1 MTTSIDPALLARL
14 SGEFTTLGTQLGVLG
29 SDLRL
34 LREQVV
40 ADISVRPAAP
50 GTWGAGVPGETH
62 PTSDRPGV
70 PGTEA
75 VRGAESHAKGAGASG
90 VMRES
95 AFDTPAAGVPGDG
108 GGSVSGVSGGVGAPG
123 VARGLAFRTLGA
135 GVPGDVHGSVSDPSG
150 AGVPEAGHGSLPVS
164 TGVGEPGDVR
174 GVVSDPSGAGVSGAA
189 RGAVADATGASG
201 TEAPRGSASGEAR
214 GSISQPPVRP
224 GTGSQALGAAPESVR
239 PVAGTVSGG
248 TDASTS
254 GFGESGGVPSGA
266 VPPVTPSWPGRSAAG
281 VPVPP
286 PQPAYVP
293 RYAPPPGGGWGGAAW
308 PPNTW
313 GPMPGAVPPRPPVPP
328 RPASPVP
335 HTPWWQ
341 RDGVISRILA
351 LAGVAVT
358 LIGVAMLLVL
368 AAQAGFFGP
377 VPRVVAGAVFS
388 AGLVATGV
396 RVFGRTGGRVGG
408 IALAATGVAGAY
420 LDVVAVT
427 AIYHWLHPV
436 FGLAVALGVAA
447 GGVGLAMQWRSQPF
461 AVLVV
466 LAAAALSPVV
476 TTRPVLLAFLIVLQL
491 ACVPVQLARD
501 WPYLHVART
510 LPAVLATSAFV
521 AGVVLGTP
529 SAGERTWVLMAAVAV
544 ALVGIIGTIV
554 VVRQRPADITAS
566 LTMAAALVPIL
577 LAPGMYSERLVAV
590 SVASLAAAV
599 LLLVAAASAVP
610 KVFGIVAIP
619 GHTTLVAA
627 VAGSIALLEA
637 CVGATDTQTLPT
649 ALLLVALV
657 FLGVAGQRMSR
668 LAAGLGGAFAVLGGL
683 ALLNVASPETL
694 ASQHLSE
701 SGLGMST
708 TLSAVL
714 ALAVVA
720 VALWCA
726 RRLPG
731 PAAGSA
737 WPWIVA
743 SVAGLYAVTTTT
755 VSVGVA
761 TGTPNGFVIGHSAA
775 TILWMA
781 AATGAL
787 LFGLRELADAPA
799 VAKLAL
805 GSGLLVTAAALAK
818 LFLFDLA
825 TLDGL
830 LRVAAFL
837 VVGILLL
844 LAGTRYARA
853 FADAGADSESH
864 SPATAA
870 AKQPEG
876 PDDVGRAS

>member
-1 MTTSIDPALLARL
+1 M
-14 SGEFTTLGTQLGVLG
+14 
-29 SDLRL
+29 
-34 LREQVV
+34 
-40 ADISVRPAAP
+40 
-50 GTWGAGVPGETH
+50 
-62 PTSDRPGV
+62 
-70 PGTEA
+70 
-75 VRGAESHAKGAGASG
+75 
-90 VMRES
+90 
-95 AFDTPAAGVPGDG
+95 
-108 GGSVSGVSGGVGAPG
+108 
-123 VARGLAFRTLGA
+123 
-135 GVPGDVHGSVSDPSG
+135 
-150 AGVPEAGHGSLPVS
+150 
-164 TGVGEPGDVR
+164 
-174 GVVSDPSGAGVSGAA
+174 
-189 RGAVADATGASG
+189 
-201 TEAPRGSASGEAR
+201 
-214 GSISQPPVRP
+214 
-224 GTGSQALGAAPESVR
+224 
-239 PVAGTVSGG
+239 
-248 TDASTS
+248 
-254 GFGESGGVPSGA
+254 
-266 VPPVTPSWPGRSAAG
+266 
-281 VPVPP
+281 
-286 PQPAYVP
+286 
-293 RYAPPPGGGWGGAAW
+293 
-308 PPNTW
+308 
-313 GPMPGAVPPRPPVPP
+313 PP

-377 VPRVVAGAVFS
+377 VPRVVAGAAFS

-447 GGVGLAMQWRSQPF
+447 GGVGLAMRWRSQPF

-491 ACVPVQLARD
+491 ACVPVQSARD

-529 SAGERTWVLMAAVAV
+529 SAAERTWVLVASVAV

-554 VVRQRPADITAS
+554 VVRHRPADVTAS

-577 LAPGMYSERLVAV
+577 FAPGMYSERLVAV

-599 LLLVAAASAVP
+599 LLLVAAASTVP
-610 KVFGIVAIP
+610 KVVGIVVIP
-619 GHTTLVAA
+619 GHTALVAA

-683 ALLNVASPETL
+683 ALLNVASPEML
-694 ASQHLSE
+694 ASQHRSE
-701 SGLGMST
+701 SDLGMST
-708 TLSAVL
+708 ALGAVL

-731 PAAGSA
+731 PGAGSA

-864 SPATAA
+864 SPATSA

>member
-62 PTSDRPGV
+62 PTSDRPGET
-70 PGTEA
+70 GTEA
-75 VRGAESHAKGAGASG
+75 VRGAESHAKGADVSG

-95 AFDTPAAGVPGDG
+95 AFGTPAAGVPGDG

-214 GSISQPPVRP
+214 GSISQPPVGP

-610 KVFGIVAIP
+610 KVSGIVAIP

-837 VVGILLL
+837 VVGILLF

-853 FADAGADSESH
+853 FADAGSESYG
-864 SPATAA
+864 PATAA
-870 AKQPEG
+870 ANHPEES
-876 PDDVGRAS
+876 DDVGRAS

>member
-1 MTTSIDPALLARL
+1 
-14 SGEFTTLGTQLGVLG
+14 
-29 SDLRL
+29 
-34 LREQVV
+34 
-40 ADISVRPAAP
+40 
-50 GTWGAGVPGETH
+50 
-62 PTSDRPGV
+62 
-70 PGTEA
+70 
-75 VRGAESHAKGAGASG
+75 
-90 VMRES
+90 
-95 AFDTPAAGVPGDG
+95 
-108 GGSVSGVSGGVGAPG
+108 
-123 VARGLAFRTLGA
+123 
-135 GVPGDVHGSVSDPSG
+135 
-150 AGVPEAGHGSLPVS
+150 
-164 TGVGEPGDVR
+164 
-174 GVVSDPSGAGVSGAA
+174 
-189 RGAVADATGASG
+189 
-201 TEAPRGSASGEAR
+201 
-214 GSISQPPVRP
+214 
-224 GTGSQALGAAPESVR
+224 
-239 PVAGTVSGG
+239 
-248 TDASTS
+248 
-254 GFGESGGVPSGA
+254 
-266 VPPVTPSWPGRSAAG
+266 
-281 VPVPP
+281 
-286 PQPAYVP
+286 
-293 RYAPPPGGGWGGAAW
+293 
-308 PPNTW
+308 
-313 GPMPGAVPPRPPVPP
+313 MPGAVPRPPVPP
-328 RPASPVP
+328 RPGPPAP

-388 AGLVATGV
+388 AGLVAAGV
-396 RVFGRTGGRVGG
+396 RVFRRTGGRVGG
-408 IALAATGVAGAY
+408 IALAATGIAGAY

-427 AIYHWLHPV
+427 TIYHWLHPV
-436 FGLAVALGVAA
+436 FGLAVALGVAG
-447 GGVGLAMQWRSQPF
+447 GGVGLAMRWRSQPF

-466 LAAAALSPVV
+466 LAAAALSPVL

-491 ACVPVQLARD
+491 ACVPVQLTRD

-510 LPAVLATSAFV
+510 LPAVLATVVFV
-521 AGVVLGTP
+521 AGVVLGT
-529 SAGERTWVLMAAVAV
+529 SAGERAWVLVAAVAV
-544 ALVGIIGTIV
+544 ALVGVVATIV
-554 VVRQRPADITAS
+554 VVRRRTADLTAS
-566 LTMAAALVPIL
+566 LTMAAALAPIL
-577 LAPGMYSERLVAV
+577 FAPGMYSERLVAV
-590 SVASLAAAV
+590 SVASIAAAV
-599 LLLVAAASAVP
+599 LLLLAATSTVP
-610 KVFGIVAIP
+610 KVRGLVHIP

-668 LAAGLGGAFAVLGGL
+668 PAAGLGGAFAVLGCS
-683 ALLNVASPETL
+683 ALLNIASPEVL
-694 ASQHLSE
+694 AAQHLSE
-701 SGLGMST
+701 SNLGVST
-708 TLSAVL
+708 VSSAVS

-737 WPWIVA
+737 WPWMVA

-755 VSVGVA
+755 VSLGVA
-761 TGTPNGFVIGHSAA
+761 TGTPNGFLIGHSAA

-781 AATGAL
+781 AATVAL
-787 LFGLRELADAPA
+787 LFGLRELAGAPA

-853 FADAGADSESH
+853 FADASSESDGK
-864 SPATAA
+864 ATAVTN
-870 AKQPEG
+870 QPEE

>member
-62 PTSDRPGV
+62 PTSDRPGET
-70 PGTEA
+70 GTEA
-75 VRGAESHAKGAGASG
+75 VRGAESHAKGADVSG

-95 AFDTPAAGVPGDG
+95 AFGTPAAGVPGDV
-108 GGSVSGVSGGVGAPG
+108 GGS
-123 VARGLAFRTLGA
+123 
-135 GVPGDVHGSVSDPSG
+135 
-150 AGVPEAGHGSLPVS
+150 
-164 TGVGEPGDVR
+164 
-174 GVVSDPSGAGVSGAA
+174 VSDPSGAGVSGA
-189 RGAVADATGASG
+189 
-201 TEAPRGSASGEAR
+201 EAPRGSASGEAR

>member
-1 MTTSIDPALLARL
+1 
-14 SGEFTTLGTQLGVLG
+14 
-29 SDLRL
+29 
-34 LREQVV
+34 
-40 ADISVRPAAP
+40 
-50 GTWGAGVPGETH
+50 
-62 PTSDRPGV
+62 
-70 PGTEA
+70 
-75 VRGAESHAKGAGASG
+75 
-90 VMRES
+90 MRES